1 MRSSSPALYVVCAE
15 PSAVGSAG
23 GGPDTPRGRLN
34 TLRDFTSMT
43 KTRSHY
49 PITIYALTVICAL
62 GLASVALG
70 NADGWV
76 LIAGGV
82 TAISVSLA
90 RLHVILDR
98 RRARVD
104 FRLLPVDA
112 PPGLSRRP

>member
-1 MRSSSPALYVVCAE
+1 
-15 PSAVGSAG
+15 
-23 GGPDTPRGRLN
+23 
-34 TLRDFTSMT
+34 MT

-70 NADGWV
+70 IADGWV

-82 TAISVSLA
+82 TAISASLA

-98 RRARVD
+98 RRAGVD
-104 FRLLPVDA
+104 FGLLPVDA
-112 PPGLSRRP
+112 PPGPSRRP